1 MNLNNECC
9 FLCKRNRN
17 AGLEVHHIFQNAY
30 RNKSEQY
37 GATVV
42 LCADCHRL
50 APHAAHRSG
59 ETMAYLHKY
68 GQRKVM
74 HEYGLTVEEF
84 IDLFGQNYLD
94 EYETD

>member
-1 MNLNNECC
+1 MNENSRC
-9 FLCKRNRN
+9 FMCGRNRN

-30 RNKSEQY
+30 RKKSEKY
-37 GATVV
+37 GATVI

-50 APHAAHRSG
+50 SFFAAHKNKR
-59 ETMAYLHKY
+59 TMDFLHKY

-74 HEYGLTVEEF
+74 KNYGLTVEEF

-94 EYETD
+94 EYESD

>member
-1 MNLNNECC
+1 MNGYRTCYLCGRNE
-9 FLCKRNRN
+9 N

-30 RNKSEQY
+30 RKKSEQY
-37 GATVV
+37 GATVL
-42 LCADCHRL
+42 LCAECHRMGFF
-50 APHAAHRSG
+50 AAHKNKQ
-59 ETMAYLHKY
+59 TMEHLHKY

-94 EYETD
+94 EYETE